1 MRPRLVPRPLPEDN
15 GQPPWDWLPR
25 WQRVSTGWFVTV
37 CVLCAWLFVALWTD
51 DDGYLSGL
59 DGLNLIIHEG
69 GHFVFFWFGRTLELY
84 GGTILQLAV
93 PLALAVAFVRRAE
106 APGVSLCLV
115 WFFQNFLNVARYLGD
130 ARAQELPLV
139 GGGEHDWFN
148 ILGRWHL
155 LRYDTRIAAVL
166 RAIGWLGM
174 IAAWAWLAWRWL
186 RDRRS
191 TASRE

>member
-1 MRPRLVPRPLPEDN
+1 LVPRPLD
-15 GQPPWDWLPR
+15 DHDTPR
-25 WQRVSTGWFVTV
+25 WGWPARWQKVPTAWCVTV
-37 CVLCAWLFVALWTD
+37 CVLCTWLFLALWTD
-51 DDGYLSGL
+51 DDGYLVGL
-59 DGLNLIIHEG
+59 DGLNLIVHEG
-69 GHFVFFWFGRTLELY
+69 GHFLCAWFGSTLELY

-93 PLALAVAFVRRAE
+93 PLLLAAAFVRRAE

-155 LRYDTRIAAVL
+155 LQYDTRIAGVL
-166 RAIGWLGM
+166 RVIAWLGM
-174 IAAWAWLAWRWL
+174 ITAWGWLIWRWL
-186 RDRRS
+186 RDRQTRV
-191 TASRE
+191 AED